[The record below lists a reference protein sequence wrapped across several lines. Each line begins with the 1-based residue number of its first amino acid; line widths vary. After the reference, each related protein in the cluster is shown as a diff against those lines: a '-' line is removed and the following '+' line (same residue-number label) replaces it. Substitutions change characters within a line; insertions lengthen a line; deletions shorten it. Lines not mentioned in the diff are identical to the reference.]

1 MTVFI
6 FKLEVY
12 LHLFARPA
20 CCAAQNR
27 HGVTTTPGTPPLH
40 SSLVLEIAGLFSA
53 ETQA

>member
-12 LHLFARPA
+12 LHLFARLA
-20 CCAAQNR
+20 CCIALYRRQLPTAL
-27 HGVTTTPGTPPLH
+27 GAPPLH
-40 SSLVLEIAGLFSA
+40 SSLVLEITGLFSA